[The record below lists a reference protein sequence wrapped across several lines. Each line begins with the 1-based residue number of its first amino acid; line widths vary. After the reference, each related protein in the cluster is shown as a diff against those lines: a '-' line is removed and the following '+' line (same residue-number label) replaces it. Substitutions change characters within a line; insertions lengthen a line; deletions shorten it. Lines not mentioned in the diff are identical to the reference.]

1 MAASPHAQGTWDPSL
16 TVAAQVNGP
25 AAELMPETAWGLYT
39 RAVETAPPP
48 PLPAPAADDPEA
60 ATACDTP
67 RASTTAATTAAGSE
81 VVWNERFVLKLPV
94 ELSEQLLC
102 PAPGDNQFAGVPLQV
117 GRGGELGIC
126 GRGTDALV
134 PD

>member
-1 MAASPHAQGTWDPSL
+1 M
-16 TVAAQVNGP
+16 QVNGP

-48 PLPAPAADDPEA
+48 PLPAPAADDPDD
-60 ATACDTP
+60 ATCDTP
-67 RASTTAATTAAGSE
+67 RSSAEPSSAASGVE
-81 VVWNERFVLKLPV
+81 VVWNERFILKLPV

-117 GRGGELGIC
+117 RCKVTLCCHGARSFC
-126 GRGTDALV
+126 V
-134 PD
+134 